1 MIYAD
6 DILSSGSRDV
16 LTDIANKLSGLLEAK
31 KSKNRVKI
39 AGKGKCRANRGAY
52 QHRSDQAE
60 RQNVQNPLANHPVSC

>member
-31 KSKNRVKI
+31 KAKNRVKI

-52 QHRSDQAE
+52 QN
-60 RQNVQNPLANHPVSC
+60 RQK